1 MELTAVTREDVRSL
15 ADNSRVFAAGLDYER
30 SGMISRFA
38 VTPTGITARVHGNYG
53 EYTVTVT
60 PDVKMR
66 CTCPYEGTT
75 CKHKI
80 AVLLRYLE
88 GDYSALNA
96 SATEA
101 PSALEATLEKMPED
115 DLRALVLRLVRDDS
129 EVRRALLE
137 TVPIA
142 PALLRGQPGDPK
154 QVKALKKA
162 VDKAFTLLE
171 NQGYEYEED
180 TVEIDLDFV
189 FSAALPLNPDDQT
202 DVLWYIVEQ
211 GNLNIEEYGLD
222 TDFLERA
229 LGQYALAVVRL
240 ALPAGEAKYYLDTLM
255 EGLHWTMC
263 GYGDVSEAIHE
274 ALSAIAVHPADVR
287 YVIGI
292 LEKSEDA
299 EVRDWAIGLYRKL
312 GDDAAY
318 LAARHAHLFSERQ
331 HLELAD
337 FYTEVGKPAEA
348 LQTLEAWV
356 SRQQGAPERGV
367 GEILRRLAAHY
378 TQTGDDANL
387 CRILMEQTRQH
398 GLTLESYQQIQG
410 LAGRLGNWA
419 EHRLVLLNRAQGLQ
433 KARILVAER
442 DWAAA
447 LAYVRD
453 YNTDQRVRSL
463 IADAI
468 KEDLPGDALALY
480 DAMVQANIGQSNRG
494 GYAEAARYAAEV
506 MHIYRAILK
515 DPAQAERYLADIRA
529 KYPRHRALQEEFRK
543 L

>member
-1 MELTAVTREDVRSL
+1 MDLIALTREDVRGL

-30 SGMISRFA
+30 SGMICRFA
-38 VTPTGITARVHGNYG
+38 VMPTGITARVHGNYG

-66 CTCPYEGTT
+66 CTCPYEGTV

-80 AVLLRYLE
+80 AVLLHYLE
-88 GDYSALNA
+88 GDYSALDA
-96 SATEA
+96 SGAEA
-101 PSALEATLEKMPED
+101 PTVLEATLAQMPED
-115 DLRALVLRLVRDDS
+115 DLRALLVRLIRNDAD
-129 EVRRALLE
+129 VRRALLE
-137 TVPIA
+137 TVSIA
-142 PALLRGQPGDPK
+142 PALLRGQPSDPK

-162 VDKAFTLLE
+162 VDKAFKFLE
-171 NQGYEYEED
+171 RDYDYEED
-180 TVEIDLDFV
+180 GMVIDLDFV
-189 FSAALPLNPDDQT
+189 FTAALPLNPDDQT
-202 DVLWYIVEQ
+202 DVLWYVIEQ
-211 GNLNIEEYGLD
+211 GNANIEEYGLD
-222 TDFLERA
+222 TEFLERA

-240 ALPAGEAKYYLDTLM
+240 ALPAGEAKHYLDTLI

-263 GYGDVSEAIHE
+263 GYGDVAESIHE

-299 EVRDWAIGLYRKL
+299 DARDWAIGLYRKL

-318 LAARHAHLFSERQ
+318 LAARQAHLNSEKQ
-331 HLELAD
+331 YLELAD
-337 FYTEVGKPAEA
+337 FYTETGKPADA
-348 LQTLEAWV
+348 LQTLEVWV
-356 SRQQGAPERGV
+356 SGQEGAPPRGA
-367 GEILRRLAAHY
+367 GEVLRRLAAHY
-378 TQTGDDANL
+378 TQTGNDANL

-398 GLTLESYQQIQG
+398 GLTLESYQQIQV
-410 LAGRLGNWA
+410 LAGRLGTWA
-419 EHRLVLLNRAQGLQ
+419 EHRPVLLNRAQGLQ

-468 KEDLPGDALALY
+468 KEEMPHEALALY
-480 DAMVQANIGQSNRG
+480 DAMVQANIGLSNRG

-515 DPAQAERYLADIRA
+515 DPAQAQKYVADIRS

>member
-1 MELTAVTREDVRSL
+1 MELTAVTREDLRGL

-60 PDVKMR
+60 PEVKMR

-88 GDYSALNA
+88 GSYSAL
-96 SATEA
+96 SSPGTEA
-101 PSALEATLEKMPED
+101 PTALEATLAKMPED
-115 DLRALVLRLVRDDS
+115 DLRALILCLLRDDA

-142 PALLRGQPGDPK
+142 PALLRGQPSDPK

-162 VDKAFTLLE
+162 VDKAFNFLE
-171 NQGYEYEED
+171 RDHDYEED
-180 TVEIDLDFV
+180 TLHIDLDFV

-222 TDFLERA
+222 TEFLERA

-240 ALPAGEAKYYLDTLM
+240 ALPAGEAKYYLDTLI

-263 GYGDVSEAIHE
+263 GYGDVAEAIHE
-274 ALSAIAVHPADVR
+274 ALTAIAVHPEDVR

-292 LEKSEDA
+292 LEKSEEA

-318 LAARHAHLFSERQ
+318 LQARHAHLNSETQ
-331 HLELAD
+331 YLELAD
-337 FYTEVGKPAEA
+337 FYTEISKPAEA
-348 LQTLEAWV
+348 LQTLESWV
-356 SRQQGAPERGV
+356 AKQEGAPERGV
-367 GEILRRLAAHY
+367 GELLRRLAAHY
-378 TQTGDDANL
+378 TQAGDDANL

-398 GLTLESYQQIQG
+398 GLTLESYQQIQV
-410 LAGRLGNWA
+410 LAGRLETWPEHRPTLLNWA
-419 EHRLVLLNRAQGLQ
+419 RGLQ
-433 KARILVAER
+433 KARILVAEW
-442 DWAAA
+442 DWAEA
-447 LAYVRD
+447 LAFARLSG
-453 YNTDQRVRSL
+453 TEERVRSL
-463 IADAI
+463 VADAI
-468 KEDLPGDALALY
+468 KEDLPNDALALY
-480 DAMVQANIGQSNRG
+480 DAMVQANINLLNRG

-515 DPAQAERYLADIRA
+515 DPEQAKHYVADIRT
-529 KYPRHRALQEEFRK
+529 KYPRHRALQDEFRK

>member
-1 MELTAVTREDVRSL
+1 MDLTALTREDVRGL
-15 ADNSRVFAAGLDYER
+15 ADNSRVFSAGVEYER
-30 SGMISRFA
+30 EGMISRFA

-53 EYTVTVT
+53 EYTVTAT
-60 PDVKMR
+60 PEVKLR
-66 CTCPYEGTT
+66 CSCPYEGTT

-88 GDYSALNA
+88 GDYLMLA
-96 SATEA
+96 SGTEA

-115 DLRALVLRLVRDDS
+115 ALRTLLVRLIRNDA

-137 TVPIA
+137 AVPIA
-142 PALLRGQPGDPK
+142 PALLRGQPSDPK

-162 VDKAFTLLE
+162 VDKAFTFLE
-171 NQGYEYEED
+171 RDYDYEED
-180 TVEIDLDFV
+180 GRVIDLDFV

-211 GNLNIEEYGLD
+211 GNANIEEYGLD
-222 TDFLERA
+222 TEFLERA
-229 LGQYALAVVRL
+229 LGQYALAVARL
-240 ALPAGEAKYYLDTLM
+240 ALPAGESKYYLDTLI

-263 GYGDVSEAIHE
+263 GYGDVAESIHE
-274 ALSAIAVHPADVR
+274 ALTAIAMHPEDVR

-299 EVRDWAIGLYRKL
+299 DARDWAIGLYRKL

-318 LAARHAHLFSERQ
+318 LAARHARLDSEGQ
-331 HLELAD
+331 YLELAD
-337 FYTEVGKPAEA
+337 FYTEIGKPTEA
-348 LQTLEAWV
+348 LQTLEGWV
-356 SRQQGAPERGV
+356 SRQAGAPERGV
-367 GEILRRLAAHY
+367 GELLRRLVTHY

-398 GLTLESYQQIQG
+398 GLTLESYSQIKT
-410 LAGRLGNWA
+410 LAERLGTWA
-419 EHRLVLLNRAQGLQ
+419 EHRPTLLNRAQGLQ

-442 DWAAA
+442 YWPEA
-447 LAYVRD
+447 LAFANQPRMEE
-453 YNTDQRVRSL
+453 RVRSL
-463 IADAI
+463 VADAV
-468 KEDLPGDALALY
+468 KEERPEEALALY
-480 DAMVQANIGQSNRG
+480 DGLVQANIGLSNRG

-506 MHIYRAILK
+506 AHIYRSIAN
-515 DPAQAERYLADIRA
+515 DPAEAKRYVAAIRA
-529 KYPRHRALQEEFRK
+529 KYPRHRALQEEFKK

>member
-1 MELTAVTREDVRSL
+1 MDLTAVTREDLRSL

-60 PDVKMR
+60 PEVKLR
-66 CTCPYEGTT
+66 CTCPYEGTV

-88 GDYSALNA
+88 GDYSALA
-96 SATEA
+96 AGTEA

-115 DLRALVLRLVRDDS
+115 DLRALVLRLLRDDA

-137 TVPIA
+137 TVSIA

-162 VDKAFTLLE
+162 VDKAFKRLE
-171 NQGYEYEED
+171 NYSYDYEEAGAA
-180 TVEIDLDFV
+180 VDLDFV
-189 FSAALPLNPDDQT
+189 FDAALALNPDDQT
-202 DVLWYIVEQ
+202 DVLWYVVEQ
-211 GNLNIEEYGLD
+211 GNLNMEEYQLE
-222 TDFLERA
+222 TEFLERA

-240 ALPAGEAKYYLDTLM
+240 ALPAGEAKYYLNTLM
-255 EGLHWTMC
+255 DGLHWTMC
-263 GYGDVSEAIHE
+263 GYGDVSESIQE
-274 ALSAIAVHPADVR
+274 ASTAIAVHPEDVR

-299 EVRDWAIGLYRKL
+299 DARDWAIGLYRKL

-318 LAARHAHLFSERQ
+318 LAARHAHLNSEKQ
-331 HLELAD
+331 YLELAD
-337 FYTEVGKPAEA
+337 FYTETGKPTEA
-348 LQTLEAWV
+348 LQTLESWV
-356 SRQQGAPERGV
+356 AKQEGAPGHGA
-367 GEILRRLAAHY
+367 GEVLRRLVVHY
-378 TQTGDDANL
+378 TQAGDDANL
-387 CRILMEQTRQH
+387 CRILMEQTQQY
-398 GLTLESYQQIQG
+398 GLTLESYQQIQA
-410 LAGRLGNWA
+410 LAERLATWA
-419 EHRLVLLNRAQGLQ
+419 EHRPVLLNRAQGLQ
-433 KARILVAER
+433 RARILVSER
-442 DWAAA
+442 NWVEA
-447 LAYVRD
+447 LAFARQGG
-453 YNTDQRVRSL
+453 TEERVRSL
-463 IADAI
+463 VADAI
-468 KEDLPGDALALY
+468 KEAMPNDALALY
-480 DAMVQANIGQSNRG
+480 DAMVQTNINLLNRG

-515 DPAQAERYLADIRA
+515 DPEQAKSYVADIRA
-529 KYPRHRALQEEFRK
+529 KYPRHRALQEEFAK

>member
-1 MELTAVTREDVRSL
+1 MDLTAVTREDVRGL

-60 PDVKMR
+60 PDVKTR
-66 CTCPYEGTT
+66 CTCPYEGTV

-80 AVLLRYLE
+80 AVLLHYLE
-88 GDYSALNA
+88 GDYSALSSPA
-96 SATEA
+96 PEA
-101 PSALEATLEKMPED
+101 PTALEATLAKMPED
-115 DLRALVLRLVRDDS
+115 DLRTLVLRLVRDDAD
-129 EVRRALLE
+129 VRRALLE
-137 TVPIA
+137 TAPIA

-162 VDKAFTLLE
+162 VDKAFKRLE
-171 NQGYEYEED
+171 NYNYDYEEAAAE
-180 TVEIDLDFV
+180 VDLDFV
-189 FSAALPLNPDDQT
+189 FDAALALNPDDQT
-202 DVLWYIVEQ
+202 DVLWYAVEQ
-211 GNLNIEEYGLD
+211 GNLNMEEYQLD

-240 ALPAGEAKYYLDTLM
+240 ALPAGGAKYYLDTLM

-263 GYGDVSEAIHE
+263 EYGDVAESIHE
-274 ALSAIAVHPADVR
+274 ALSAIAVHPSDVR

-299 EVRDWAIGLYRKL
+299 DARDWAIGLYRKL

-318 LAARHAHLFSERQ
+318 LAARHAHLNSEKQ
-331 HLELAD
+331 YLELAD
-337 FYTEVGKPAEA
+337 FYTETGKPTES

-356 SRQQGAPERGV
+356 ARQEGAPARGV
-367 GEILRRLAAHY
+367 GELLRRLVTHY
-378 TQTGDDANL
+378 TQTGDDADL

-398 GLTLESYQQIQG
+398 GLTLESYQQIQT
-410 LAGRLGNWA
+410 LAERLGTWA
-419 EHRLVLLNRAQGLQ
+419 EHRPVLLNRAQGLQ
-433 KARILVAER
+433 RARILVAER

-447 LAYVRD
+447 LAFARQRG
-453 YNTDQRVRSL
+453 TEERVRSL
-463 IADAI
+463 VADAI
-468 KEDLPGDALALY
+468 KEEMPAEALALY
-480 DAMVQANIGQSNRG
+480 DAMVQANINLSNRG

-506 MHIYRAILK
+506 MHIYRAILR
-515 DPAQAERYLADIRA
+515 DPEQAKRYVADIRA
-529 KYPRHRALQEEFRK
+529 RYPRHRALQEEFSK

>member
-1 MELTAVTREDVRSL
+1 
-15 ADNSRVFAAGLDYER
+15 
-30 SGMISRFA
+30 MISRFA

-60 PDVKMR
+60 PEVKMR

-80 AVLLRYLE
+80 AVLLHYLE
-88 GDYSALNA
+88 GDYSQFNTPG
-96 SATEA
+96 TEA
-101 PSALEATLEKMPED
+101 LSALEATLEKMPEEE
-115 DLRALVLRLVRDDS
+115 LRALLVRLIRNDA

-137 TVPIA
+137 AVPIA

-162 VDKAFTLLE
+162 VDKAFTFLE
-171 NQGYEYEED
+171 RDYDYEED
-180 TVEIDLDFV
+180 GMVIDLDFV
-189 FSAALPLNPDDQT
+189 FAAALPLNPDDQT

-222 TDFLERA
+222 TGFLEIA
-229 LGQYALAVVRL
+229 IGQYALAVARL
-240 ALPAGEAKYYLDTLM
+240 ALPAGESKRYLDTLM

-263 GYGDVSEAIHE
+263 GYGDVAEAIHE
-274 ALSAIAVHPADVR
+274 AFSAIAVHPEDVR

-299 EVRDWAIGLYRKL
+299 DARDWAIGLYRKL

-318 LAARHAHLFSERQ
+318 LAARHARLHSEKQ
-331 HLELAD
+331 YLELAD
-337 FYTEVGKPAEA
+337 FYTEIGKPAEA

-356 SRQQGAPERGV
+356 SRQAGAPERGV
-367 GEILRRLAAHY
+367 GELLRRLVAHY
-378 TQTGDDANL
+378 TEAGDEADL

-398 GLTLESYQQIQG
+398 GLTLESYQQIQT
-410 LAGRLGNWA
+410 LAERLKTWA
-419 EHRLVLLNRAQGLQ
+419 EHRPVLLNRAQGLQ
-433 KARILVAER
+433 RARILVAER
-442 DWAAA
+442 DWTGA
-447 LAYVRD
+447 LAFANQPRMEE
-453 YNTDQRVRSL
+453 RVRSL
-463 IADAI
+463 VADAV
-468 KEDLPGDALALY
+468 KEEMPEEALVLY
-480 DAMVQANIGQSNRG
+480 DALVQENIGLSNRG

-506 MHIYRAILK
+506 MHIYRSIVK
-515 DPAQAERYLADIRA
+515 DPAEAKRYVADIRA
-529 KYPRHRALQEEFRK
+529 KYPRHRALQEEFKK

>member
-1 MELTAVTREDVRSL
+1 MELTAVTREDVRGM
-15 ADNSRVFAAGLDYER
+15 ADNSRVFAAGLDYEH

-38 VTPTGITARVHGNYG
+38 VTPTGIAARVHGNYG

-80 AVLLRYLE
+80 AVLLHYLE

-101 PSALEATLEKMPED
+101 PSALEATLKKMPED
-115 DLRALVLRLVRDDS
+115 DLRALVLRLVRDDA

-162 VDKAFTLLE
+162 VDKAFKRLE
-171 NQGYEYEED
+171 NYSYDYEEAGAE
-180 TVEIDLDFV
+180 VDLDFV
-189 FSAALPLNPDDQT
+189 FDAALALNPDDQT
-202 DVLWYIVEQ
+202 DVLWYVVEQ
-211 GNLNIEEYGLD
+211 GNLNMEEYQLE

-229 LGQYALAVVRL
+229 LGQYALAVARL
-240 ALPAGEAKYYLDTLM
+240 ALPAGENKYYLDTLM
-255 EGLHWTMC
+255 EGLHWAVC
-263 GYGDVSEAIHE
+263 GYGDVAEAIHE
-274 ALSAIAVHPADVR
+274 ALSAIAVHPEDVR

-292 LEKSEDA
+292 LEKSEEA
-299 EVRDWAIGLYRKL
+299 EVRDWAIGQYRKL

-318 LAARHAHLFSERQ
+318 LAARHAHLNSEKQ
-331 HLELAD
+331 YLELAD
-337 FYTEVGKPAEA
+337 FYTEVGKPTDA

-356 SRQQGAPERGV
+356 AAQERAPGHGV
-367 GEILRRLAAHY
+367 GEVLRRLAAHY
-378 TQTGDDANL
+378 TQTGDDTNL

-398 GLTLESYQQIQG
+398 GLTLESYQQIQT
-410 LAGRLGNWA
+410 LAERLGTWA
-419 EHRLVLLNRAQGLQ
+419 EHRLTLLSRARGLQ
-433 KARILVAER
+433 KARILLAER
-442 DWAAA
+442 DWSAA
-447 LAYVRD
+447 LAFARLSG
-453 YNTDQRVRSL
+453 TEERVRSL
-463 IADAI
+463 VADAI
-468 KEDLPGDALALY
+468 KEDLPDDALALY
-480 DAMVQANIGQSNRG
+480 DAMVQANINLSNRG

-506 MHIYRAILK
+506 MHIYRALLK
-515 DPAQAERYLADIRA
+515 DPERANRYVADIRTR
-529 KYPRHRALQEEFRK
+529 YPRHRALQEEFRK